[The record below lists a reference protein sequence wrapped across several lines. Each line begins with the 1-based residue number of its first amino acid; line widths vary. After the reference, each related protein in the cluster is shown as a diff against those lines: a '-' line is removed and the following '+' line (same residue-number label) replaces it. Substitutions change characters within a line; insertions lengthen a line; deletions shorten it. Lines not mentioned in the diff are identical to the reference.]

1 MRGVTRGALAVLA
14 TGGLA
19 TASIALVPAAADATP
34 GSGVTG
40 TILSQTTVGGK
51 DIILREITIQPG
63 GTTGWHFH
71 DGTLYAFVKSG
82 TLTHSDHD
90 CTTDGVYRAGAA
102 FTEPSGANHV
112 HIGRNLGTK
121 PLVLEVLYVDPAG
134 SPLSE
139 DAPNPGC
146 SFQ

>member
-1 MRGVTRGALAVLA
+1 MRGVTRGALSVLA

-19 TASIALVPAAADATP
+19 AASIALVPAVADATP

-40 TILSQTTVGGK
+40 TILSQTTVGGT
-51 DIILREITIQPG
+51 DYVLREITIQPG

-102 FTEPSGANHV
+102 FTEPSGSNHV

>member
-1 MRGVTRGALAVLA
+1 MRGASRGALAVLA
-14 TGGLA
+14 TGVLAAGLMPA
-19 TASIALVPAAADATP
+19 TASATP

-40 TILSQTTVGGK
+40 TILMQETVGGT
-51 DIILREITIQPG
+51 DYVLREITIQPG

-71 DGTLYAFVKSG
+71 DGTLYAFVKAG

-112 HIGRNLGTK
+112 HLGRNLGSK
-121 PLVLEVLYVDPAG
+121 PIVLEVLYVLPHG
-134 SPLSE
+134 KPLSE

-146 SFQ
+146 PFQ